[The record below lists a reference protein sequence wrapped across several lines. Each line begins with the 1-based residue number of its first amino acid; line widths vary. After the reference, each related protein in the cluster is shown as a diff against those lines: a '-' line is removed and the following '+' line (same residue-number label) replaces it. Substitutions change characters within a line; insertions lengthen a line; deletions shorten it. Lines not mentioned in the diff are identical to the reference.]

1 MAGNFNISTVVLPQ
15 SLGDSENVVALVAP
29 SAALGGG
36 LRIKYGYAVEE
47 ASGQGAGTA
56 YALSLLKYDSG
67 GTLAGTIAPN
77 VGGTASPLVAGVK
90 QAFAI
95 DDEQAFVKAGETV
108 KIAYVEQGSTTNPV
122 RGSVVIGWEPG
133 N

>member
-1 MAGNFNISTVVLPQ
+1 MAGNFNITTVVLPQ
-15 SLGDSENVVALVAP
+15 SLGDDENINALVAP
-29 SAALGGG
+29 SLALGGG

-47 ASGQGAGTA
+47 AAGQGAGTA

-67 GTLAGTIAPN
+67 GTLAGTIAAS
-77 VGGTASPLVAGVK
+77 VGGTAAPLAAGVK
-90 QAFAI
+90 QAFVI
-95 DDEQAFVKAGETV
+95 DEEQAFVKAGETV
-108 KIAYVEQGSTTNPV
+108 KIAYVEQGATTNPV

>member
-1 MAGNFNISTVVLPQ
+1 
-15 SLGDSENVVALVAP
+15 
-29 SAALGGG
+29 LGGG